1 MKITGLNDEEV
12 RKSRELYGDNDLTE
26 QKKESFFHK
35 LLENFGD
42 PMIKILIIA
51 LMLNT
56 VFVILHYTMGICDT
70 EWYETVGI
78 AAAVLIAAV
87 VSAFSEYK
95 NENAFRKLQQEAS
108 QIKCKVYR
116 NADIVEIPIKDIV
129 KGDAVLLQSG
139 DKISADGYIIEGS
152 ISVDQA
158 ALNGESREISK
169 TAAKDSY
176 EPDRSD
182 LLDECSVFR
191 GAVVCSG
198 NAVMKTET
206 VGDNSMYGKIASE
219 LQVEDDRPS
228 PLKLRLTKLAG
239 GISKFGYIGG
249 AAIAVVY
256 LIQSIFFCQGGSGAY
271 FSDPELWINL
281 FQDIVKAVMY
291 AVIIIV
297 MAVPEGL
304 PLMIAI
310 VSSMNMK
317 KMLSDNVLVR
327 KVNGIETAGSLNIL
341 FSDKTGTIT
350 KGKLEA
356 VNFLD
361 GFGHESKSIDMI
373 KPALADI
380 LCTAVRH
387 NTESVVSDNDGKI
400 KIIGGNPTERAVLA
414 FVSSFEDK
422 YPDLKVVKTFPFDS
436 AKKYSASQVSGDVEL
451 TFVKGA
457 PEIILDSCRYCFDG
471 SGNKVPF
478 ESKNKLNESIDRL
491 AEKAIR
497 VLAVAV
503 SDNDITESG
512 LAGCDMTLIGIIGI
526 RDEIRS
532 ESVTAIEEVHRAGV
546 QVVMIT
552 GDRKETAVAIAKD
565 AGLLKNDDDIVL
577 TSSELA
583 KMTDDEIKAVI
594 PKVRVIA
601 RALPSDK
608 SRLVR
613 LSQELD
619 LVVGMTGDGVNDSP
633 ALKKADVGFAMGSG
647 TEVAK
652 EAGDIVILDDNFN
665 SIVKAIL
672 YGRTI
677 FNNIRKF
684 ISFQLSINLSA
695 VFVSFVMPLL
705 HLSNPLSIIQILWVN
720 LVMDTLAALAF
731 GGEPALERYMLE
743 KPKRRDESIISKEM
757 RNRLAVSTVW
767 IFAVSLFILTAQLI
781 PSSPV
786 WSIVRNDSL
795 IKEDMI
801 FYPYLSTFYFTF
813 FIFVSVFN
821 SLNVRSEKLNVFEH
835 IGENKN
841 YFVIM
846 LLIVLIQIG
855 LASFGGEL
863 MNCYGL
869 NISEWI
875 SVVLIS
881 ATIVI
886 ADSVRKM
893 IITKKTEQSD
903 N

>member
-1 MKITGLNDEEV
+1 MKRAGLSDEEV
-12 RKSRELYGDNDLTE
+12 KISRELYGDNSLTE
-26 QKKESFFHK
+26 KKKEGFFQK

-42 PMIKILIIA
+42 PMIKILIVA

-56 VFVILHYTMGICDT
+56 VFVILHYAAGVGDT

-108 QIKCKVYR
+108 QIRCKVYR
-116 NADIVEIPIKDIV
+116 NGDIKEIPIKDIV
-129 KGDAVLLQSG
+129 KGDCVLLQTG
-139 DKISADGYIIEGS
+139 DKIPADGYITDGS
-152 ISVDQA
+152 INVDQA
-158 ALNGESREISK
+158 ALNGESREILKS
-169 TAAKDSY
+169 AAKEDHK
-176 EPDRSD
+176 PDKAD

-198 NAVMKTET
+198 NALMQTET
-206 VGDNSMYGKIASE
+206 VGDNSMYGKIAGE
-219 LQVEDDRPS
+219 LQTDDDRPS
-228 PLKLRLTKLAG
+228 PLKLRLTKLAD

-256 LIQSIFFCQGGSGAY
+256 LIQSIFFCQGGAGAY
-271 FSDPELWINL
+271 FTDTE
-281 FQDIVKAVMY
+281 
-291 AVIIIV
+291 
-297 MAVPEGL
+297 
-304 PLMIAI
+304 
-310 VSSMNMK
+310 
-317 KMLSDNVLVR
+317 MLNDNVLVR
-327 KVNGIETAGSLNIL
+327 RVNGIETAGSLNIL

-361 GFGHESKSIDMI
+361 GLGNESKSIDGI
-373 KPALADI
+373 KPKLADI
-380 LCTAVRH
+380 LCTAIRY
-387 NTESVVSDNDGKI
+387 NTESVVSENGGEI
-400 KIIGGNPTERAVLA
+400 KIIGGNPTERAALA
-414 FVSSFEDK
+414 FVSSHEDK
-422 YPDLKVVKTFPFDS
+422 HKELKTVRTLPFDS
-436 AKKYSASQVSGDVEL
+436 AKKYSAAQVSGDIEL

-457 PEIILDSCRYCFDG
+457 PEIILRLCKYCYDG
-471 SGNKVPF
+471 DGNKVPF
-478 ESKNKLNESIDRL
+478 DSSELDKSIDKL

-497 VLAVAV
+497 VLAVA
-503 SDNDITESG
+503 SADKEITDSG
-512 LAGCDMTLIGIIGI
+512 LSECDMTLIGVIGI
-526 RDEIRS
+526 RDEIRP
-532 ESVTAIEEVHRAGV
+532 ESVAAIAEVQHAGV
-546 QVVMIT
+546 QTVMIT

-583 KMTDDEIKAVI
+583 KMTDDEIRAAI
-594 PKVRVIA
+594 PKIRVIA

-695 VFVSFVMPLL
+695 VFVSFIMPLL
-705 HLSNPLSIIQILWVN
+705 HLSSPLSIIQILWVN

-757 RNRLAVSTVW
+757 KNRLAVSTAW
-767 IFAVSLFILTAQLI
+767 IFIISLFILTAQLI
-781 PSSPV
+781 PSAPL
-786 WSIVRNDSL
+786 WNFVRNDSV
-795 IKEDMI
+795 IKEDML
-801 FYPYLSTFYFTF
+801 FFPYLSTFYFTF
-813 FIFVSVFN
+813 FIFSAVFN
-821 SLNVRSEKLNVFEH
+821 SLNVRSEKLNVFDH
-835 IGENKN
+835 IGENRN
-841 YFVIM
+841 YFLIM
-846 LLIVLIQIG
+846 TLIVLIQIG

-863 MNCYGL
+863 MGCYGM
-869 NISEWI
+869 NVKEWTA
-875 SVVLIS
+875 VVLIS
-881 ATIVI
+881 STII
-886 ADSVRKM
+886 AVDIIRKLIM
-893 IITKKTEQSD
+893 SKKTEQSD

>member
-1 MKITGLNDEEV
+1 MKRAGLSDEEV
-12 RKSRELYGDNDLTE
+12 KISRELYGDNSLTE
-26 QKKESFFHK
+26 KKKEGFFQK

-42 PMIKILIIA
+42 PMIKILIVA

-56 VFVILHYTMGICDT
+56 VFVILHYAAGVGDT

-108 QIKCKVYR
+108 QIRCKVYR
-116 NADIVEIPIKDIV
+116 NGDIKEIPIKDIV
-129 KGDAVLLQSG
+129 KGDCVLLQTG
-139 DKISADGYIIEGS
+139 DKIPADGYITDGS
-152 ISVDQA
+152 INVDQA
-158 ALNGESREISK
+158 ALNGESREILKS
-169 TAAKDSY
+169 AAKEDHK
-176 EPDRSD
+176 PDKAD

-198 NAVMKTET
+198 NALMQTET
-206 VGDNSMYGKIASE
+206 VGDNSMYGKIAGE
-219 LQVEDDRPS
+219 LQTDDDRPS
-228 PLKLRLTKLAG
+228 PLKLRLTKLAD
-239 GISKFGYIGG
+239 GISEFGYIGG

-256 LIQSIFFCQGGSGAY
+256 LIQSIFFCQGGAGAY
-271 FSDPELWINL
+271 FTDTELFVNL

-317 KMLSDNVLVR
+317 KMLNDNVLVR
-327 KVNGIETAGSLNIL
+327 RVNGIETAGSLNIL

-361 GFGHESKSIDMI
+361 GLGNESKSIDGI
-373 KPALADI
+373 KPKLADI
-380 LCTAVRH
+380 LCTAIRY
-387 NTESVVSDNDGKI
+387 NTESVVSENGGEI
-400 KIIGGNPTERAVLA
+400 KIIGGNPTERAALA
-414 FVSSFEDK
+414 FVSSHEDK
-422 YPDLKVVKTFPFDS
+422 HKELKTVRTLPFDS
-436 AKKYSASQVSGDVEL
+436 AKKYSAAQVSGDIEL

-457 PEIILDSCRYCFDG
+457 PEIILRLCKYCYDG
-471 SGNKVPF
+471 DGNKVPF
-478 ESKNKLNESIDRL
+478 DSSELDKSIDKL

-497 VLAVAV
+497 VLAVA
-503 SDNDITESG
+503 SADKEITDSG
-512 LAGCDMTLIGIIGI
+512 LSECDMTLIGVIGI
-526 RDEIRS
+526 RDEIRP
-532 ESVTAIEEVHRAGV
+532 ESVAAIAEVQHAGV
-546 QVVMIT
+546 QTVMIT

-583 KMTDDEIKAVI
+583 KMTDDEIRAAI
-594 PKVRVIA
+594 PKIRVIA

-695 VFVSFVMPLL
+695 VFVSFIMPLL
-705 HLSNPLSIIQILWVN
+705 HLSSPLSIIQILWVN

-757 RNRLAVSTVW
+757 KNRLAVSTAW
-767 IFAVSLFILTAQLI
+767 IFIVSLFILTAQLI
-781 PSSPV
+781 PSAPL
-786 WSIVRNDSL
+786 WNFVRNDSV
-795 IKEDMI
+795 IKEDML
-801 FYPYLSTFYFTF
+801 FFPYLSTFYFTF
-813 FIFVSVFN
+813 FIFSAVFN
-821 SLNVRSEKLNVFEH
+821 SLNVRSEKLNVFDH
-835 IGENKN
+835 IGENRN
-841 YFVIM
+841 YFLIM
-846 LLIVLIQIG
+846 TLIVLIQIG

-863 MNCYGL
+863 MGCYGM
-869 NISEWI
+869 NVKEWTA
-875 SVVLIS
+875 VVLIS
-881 ATIVI
+881 STII
-886 ADSVRKM
+886 AVDIIRKLIM
-893 IITKKTEQSD
+893 SKKTEQSD
-903 N
+903 K